1 MYNEGVGLG
10 ESPDLVAP
18 LLDAEPGGGNLLL
31 RARDIR
37 EQAESLQK
45 LDVLAAVERLCPR
58 VALIAAV
65 VLPEGREGLE
75 LREDVG
81 PELRH
86 PALRAR
92 HVGKRGCRELIVVAI

>member
-1 MYNEGVGLG
+1 MGFQGLG
-10 ESPDLVAP
+10 FGEPRVA
-18 LLDAEPGGGNLLL
+18 L
-31 RARDIR
+31 
-37 EQAESLQK
+37 
-45 LDVLAAVERLCPR
+45 LAALTQNPKPKTLNPEPR